1 MDVALGGV
9 VDEAVADDL
18 ASGGGGGFLGRI
30 AVRGAIGID
39 VFGIGRG
46 VHVRVVES
54 SSSSSSS
61 AAEVILDLPDPLSLP
76 VFLAGFLAAGDGSA
90 SSTAMA
96 SSPASVS
103 TSMGLDTAASSI
115 STLAPSGSVTSDLD
129 GPFGAP
135 ADASALATFLLA
147 ATRAAVAPP
156 FADGLARGAE
166 SAPIARDVCLGRS
179 A

>member
-1 MDVALGGV
+1 MTLRAAAEDFL
-9 VDEAVADDL
+9 D
-18 ASGGGGGFLGRI
+18 ASPFAAPSGSTSSGS
-30 AVRGAIGID
+30 GAASMSAS
-39 VFGIGRG
+39 
-46 VHVRVVES
+46 ES
-54 SSSSSSS
+54 SSSASS

-76 VFLAGFLAAGDGSA
+76 VFLAGFLCPGDGSA

-156 FADGLARGAE
+156 FADGLAACGAE

>member
-1 MDVALGGV
+1 MS
-9 VDEAVADDL
+9 
-18 ASGGGGGFLGRI
+18 AS
-30 AVRGAIGID
+30 
-39 VFGIGRG
+39 
-46 VHVRVVES
+46 E

-76 VFLAGFLAAGDGSA
+76 VFLAGFLCPGDGSA